1 MTIKAV
7 LSIKFK
13 LGYNKEVNEGKII
26 WLFGQ
31 ILTGSINCFSQLKK
45 KWIKWTKKKWQKK
58 WKGTDKLAIIFSMRL
73 KQYNK
78 IKIFFSFIVHSW

>member
-45 KWIKWTKKKWQKK
+45 KVNKMNKKKVTKKMK
-58 WKGTDKLAIIFSMRL
+58 R
-73 KQYNK
+73 N
-78 IKIFFSFIVHSW
+78 